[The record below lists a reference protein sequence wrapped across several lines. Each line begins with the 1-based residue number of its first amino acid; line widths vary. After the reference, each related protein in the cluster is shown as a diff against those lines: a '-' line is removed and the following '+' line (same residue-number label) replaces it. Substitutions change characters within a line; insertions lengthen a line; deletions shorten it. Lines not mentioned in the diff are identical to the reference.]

1 LTSRGRCSPHPVQL
15 THGSRGVP
23 NRARSAHST
32 GRALWSS
39 DRAPKRHRVRS
50 GTSETTEITSD
61 KEIVMGL
68 VRTALIFGAGYVLG
82 RPEGRAKVA
91 ALGNR
96 PEVAQLRQQAAST
109 VASSVKSGKER
120 LTKATGRAG
129 GDAAEQ
135 ASPNGNDSGP
145 NTARRGRLPS
155 FPKRGARHAAST
167 ATATTSTGSTAQ
179 SKPAGTASDQPD
191 AAPVPSTASLPKN
204 GPTT

>member
-1 LTSRGRCSPHPVQL
+1 
-15 THGSRGVP
+15 
-23 NRARSAHST
+23 
-32 GRALWSS
+32 
-39 DRAPKRHRVRS
+39 
-50 GTSETTEITSD
+50 
-61 KEIVMGL
+61 MGL

-109 VASSVKSGKER
+109 VASSVKSGRER

-129 GDAAEQ
+129 GHAAEQ

-145 NTARRGRLPS
+145 NTARRGLRLPS
-155 FPKRGARHAAST
+155 FPKTGARLAAST
-167 ATATTSTGSTAQ
+167 ATATASTAATDTTLTNTGPASTGSTAQ

>member
-1 LTSRGRCSPHPVQL
+1 
-15 THGSRGVP
+15 
-23 NRARSAHST
+23 
-32 GRALWSS
+32 
-39 DRAPKRHRVRS
+39 
-50 GTSETTEITSD
+50 
-61 KEIVMGL
+61 MGL

-109 VASSVKSGKER
+109 VASSVKSGRER

-129 GDAAEQ
+129 GHAAEQ

-145 NTARRGRLPS
+145 NTARRGLRLPS

-179 SKPAGTASDQPD
+179 SNPARTASDQPD

>member
-1 LTSRGRCSPHPVQL
+1 
-15 THGSRGVP
+15 
-23 NRARSAHST
+23 
-32 GRALWSS
+32 
-39 DRAPKRHRVRS
+39 
-50 GTSETTEITSD
+50 
-61 KEIVMGL
+61 MGL

-91 ALGNR
+91 ALANR

-109 VASSVKSGKER
+109 VASSVKSGKEQ
-120 LTKATGRAG
+120 LTKATSRAG

-135 ASPNGNDSGP
+135 ASPDGNASGP
-145 NTARRGRLPS
+145 NTARRGRRLPS

-179 SKPAGTASDQPD
+179 SKPAGTASDEPS

>member
-1 LTSRGRCSPHPVQL
+1 
-15 THGSRGVP
+15 
-23 NRARSAHST
+23 
-32 GRALWSS
+32 
-39 DRAPKRHRVRS
+39 
-50 GTSETTEITSD
+50 
-61 KEIVMGL
+61 MGL
-68 VRTALIFGAGYVLG
+68 IRTALIFGAGYVLG

-135 ASPNGNDSGP
+135 DSPNGNDSGP
-145 NTARRGRLPS
+145 NAARRGRLPS

-167 ATATTSTGSTAQ
+167 ATATTSTDPTAQ
-179 SKPAGTASDQPD
+179 SKSAGAASDELGAGPV
-191 AAPVPSTASLPKN
+191 APTALRPTN

>member
-1 LTSRGRCSPHPVQL
+1 
-15 THGSRGVP
+15 
-23 NRARSAHST
+23 
-32 GRALWSS
+32 
-39 DRAPKRHRVRS
+39 
-50 GTSETTEITSD
+50 
-61 KEIVMGL
+61 MGL

-135 ASPNGNDSGP
+135 DSPNGNDSGP
-145 NTARRGRLPS
+145 NTARRGLRLPS
-155 FPKRGARHAAST
+155 FPNRGARHAAST

-179 SKPAGTASDQPD
+179 SKPAGTASDQSD
-191 AAPVPSTASLPKN
+191 AAPVPPTASLPKN

>member
-1 LTSRGRCSPHPVQL
+1 
-15 THGSRGVP
+15 
-23 NRARSAHST
+23 
-32 GRALWSS
+32 
-39 DRAPKRHRVRS
+39 
-50 GTSETTEITSD
+50 
-61 KEIVMGL
+61 MGL

-109 VASSVKSGKER
+109 VAGSVKSGKER
-120 LTKATGRAG
+120 LIKATGRAG

-145 NTARRGRLPS
+145 NTARRGRRLPS

-167 ATATTSTGSTAQ
+167 ATATTSIGPTAP
-179 SKPAGTASDQPD
+179 SKPAGTATDEPD

>member
-1 LTSRGRCSPHPVQL
+1 
-15 THGSRGVP
+15 
-23 NRARSAHST
+23 
-32 GRALWSS
+32 
-39 DRAPKRHRVRS
+39 
-50 GTSETTEITSD
+50 
-61 KEIVMGL
+61 MGL

-120 LTKATGRAG
+120 LTNATGRAG
-129 GDAAEQ
+129 GNAAEQ

-145 NTARRGRLPS
+145 NTARRGRRLPS

-167 ATATTSTGSTAQ
+167 ATATSSTGPTAQ
-179 SKPAGTASDQPD
+179 SKSAGAASDELGAGPV
-191 AAPVPSTASLPKN
+191 APTAPRPTN
-204 GPTT
+204 GPTA